1 MRSEYRV
8 YYKDGGVEGYPV
20 TFSNTG
26 YVQKVLAENANAIKV
41 TLFTSCSENDFT
53 ETTMFS
59 K

>member
-26 YVQKVLAENANAIKV
+26 YVQKILAENKNAIKV
-41 TLFTSCSENDFT
+41 TLFTFCNDNDFS
-53 ETTMFS
+53 EMEMFC